1 MILQGIRRSAP
12 SLNVM
17 TVLFGGDACPLGL
30 SLQFLEAPEAEV
42 VAALPGSLA
51 GGRSTATGCTFPLA
65 LSALLP
71 FQAPWTR
78 MLTAQVGRWTA
89 LANNGIHGGDGTAPG
104 PAVSR
109 ALGVRCV
116 VATHAPRYGPGHAQT
131 QLEVIGP
138 GGEPPLMY
146 IRSISATATDGRWE
160 WHESGEP
167 LPFEDTARYGTRIKR
182 NRFDRAMLLTYL
194 IALGIPVDDDAYGT
208 ATLHQAHVSWSSRE
222 VSLDEERRV
231 FGL

>member
-1 MILQGIRRSAP
+1 
-12 SLNVM
+12 M

-30 SLQFLEAPEAEV
+30 SLQFLEAPR
-42 VAALPGSLA
+42 
-51 GGRSTATGCTFPLA
+51 GRGRRCATWQSGRWSFDGNGFYSPQA

-116 VATHAPRYGPGHAQT
+116 VATHAPRQQSAQT

-167 LPFEDTARYGTRIKR
+167 LPFEETERYGTRIKR

-208 ATLHQAHVSWSSRE
+208 ATLHQEHVSWSSRE

>member
-1 MILQGIRRSAP
+1 MEGRAEQNGKRVRETVGVVRPIGDLGLVRAPRGRAEWFRKGSGARRP
-12 SLNVM
+12 SLNAM
-17 TVLFGGDACPLGL
+17 TVLFGGDACPLGV

-51 GGRSTATGCTFPLA
+51 GGRSTSTGSTFPQA

-89 LANNGIHGGDGTAPG
+89 LANNGINGGDGTAPG

-160 WHESGEP
+160 WHESGS
-167 LPFEDTARYGTRIKR
+167 LSRSRIRSATARASSGT
-182 NRFDRAMLLTYL
+182 DS
-194 IALGIPVDDDAYGT
+194 IA
-208 ATLHQAHVSWSSRE
+208 RCC
-222 VSLDEERRV
+222 
-231 FGL
+231 